1 MKREA
6 RVTAVGTDPA
16 AAGPSPGP
24 ADPPPTQLPG
34 PSPHQR
40 APAFPVNSLA
50 ATLAAALTGLA
61 LLAAFPPYG
70 LCWLAPVGVALLTL
84 ATYGRRVRAGLGL
97 GALTGAVFFTPL
109 LHWTNTQAGW
119 LPWLLLSGSQAAFL
133 ALLGGALAYTGRLT
147 ARWPLLAAPVTGV
160 LWVAQEALRDRAPF
174 GGFPWARL
182 AFSQADSSLLRLAV
196 VGGAPL
202 VTFGVAVAGGL
213 LAAAALTLAEAA
225 RSWRYLAGVAGL
237 LVLLF
242 GLAAVVPTSAPA
254 GRTVQVAFVQGNVPR
269 LGLDFNAQRQQVLR
283 NHVSGTEDLAR
294 RVATGQVPQPDLV
307 IWPENASDVDPVDD
321 PSAGDLI
328 TQAARTIHAPILVG
342 SLLWGPADRI
352 RNVGLVWDPDRG
364 LIETYVKRH
373 PVPFA
378 EYVPLRA
385 LARKITTKVDLV
397 RADFVAGKRPGVLR
411 VGPATV
417 GDVICFEVAYDDIVR
432 DTVTGGGQLIV
443 TQTNNATFDDDEA
456 GQQMAMVRL
465 RAVEHGRDALMVST
479 VGRSG
484 FVTTDG
490 QVHAETGF
498 NTPAAEV
505 RAVHLSAT
513 RTLATRLGAGP
524 EYLLLAVAFAALV
537 GAAFLGRIRR
547 SAVAADDLD
556 SEGKA

>member
-1 MKREA
+1 LKEA
-6 RVTAVGTDPA
+6 RVTAVGMDPA
-16 AAGPSPGP
+16 P
-24 ADPPPTQLPG
+24 ADAPQPGAQQVAQPSAQPRRRRLP
-34 PSPHQR
+34 SF
-40 APAFPVNSLA
+40 ALSVLA
-50 ATLAAALTGLA
+50 AVLAGLA
-61 LLAAFPPYG
+61 LLVAFPRYG
-70 LCWLAPVGVALLTL
+70 LWWIAPVGVALLTL
-84 ATYGRRVRAGLGL
+84 ATHGRRVRAGLAL

-119 LPWLLLSGSQAAFL
+119 LPWLLLSGSQAAYL
-133 ALLGGALAYTGRLT
+133 ALLGGGLAYTSRLAT
-147 ARWPLLAAPVTGV
+147 RWPLLAGPVTGV
-160 LWVAQEALRDRAPF
+160 LWVAQEALRDRTPF

-182 AFSQADSSLLRLAV
+182 AFSQDDSPLLRLAAA
-196 VGGAPL
+196 GGAPL
-202 VTFGVAVAGGL
+202 VTFGVALVGGL
-213 LAAAALTLAEAA
+213 LAGACLTISRSTVRGLAFGAAAIVAVLGGAA
-225 RSWRYLAGVAGL
+225 L
-237 LVLLF
+237 
-242 GLAAVVPTSAPA
+242 VPTGTPA
-254 GRTVQVAFVQGNVPR
+254 GRPVQVAFVQGNVPR
-269 LGLDFNAQRQQVLR
+269 LGLDFNAQREQVLR
-283 NHVSGTEDLAR
+283 NHVAGTEDLAR
-294 RVATGQVPQPDLV
+294 RVAAGQVAQPDLV
-307 IWPENASDVDPVDD
+307 VWPENASDVDPVDD

-328 TQAARTIHAPILVG
+328 TGAARTIHAPILVG
-342 SLLWGPADRI
+342 SLLWGPGDGI
-352 RNVGLVWDPDRG
+352 RNVGLVWDPDQG
-364 LIETYVKRH
+364 LVETYVKRH

-378 EYVPLRA
+378 EYVPLRS

-397 RADFVAGKRPGVLR
+397 RADFVAGTRPGVLR

-465 RAVEHGRDALMVST
+465 RAVEHGRNALMVST

-490 QVHAETGF
+490 RVHAETTF

-505 RAVHLSAT
+505 RAVRLSAT
-513 RTLATRLGAGP
+513 RTLATALGAGP

-547 SAVAADDLD
+547 SAVAADDLH

>member
-1 MKREA
+1 M
-6 RVTAVGTDPA
+6 DPA
-16 AAGPSPGP
+16 AAASPAGSSSAPEVPSRRRR
-24 ADPPPTQLPG
+24 LPR
-34 PSPHQR
+34 SLR
-40 APAFPVNSLA
+40 APLA
-50 ATLAAALTGLA
+50 AIVAGLA
-61 LLAAFPPYG
+61 LLVAFPPYG
-70 LCWLAPVGVALLTL
+70 LWWLAPVSVALLTL
-84 ATYGRRVRAGLGL
+84 ATHGRRIRAGLGL

-119 LPWLLLSGSQAAFL
+119 LPWLLLCGSQAAYL
-133 ALLGGALAYTGRLT
+133 ALLGGGLAYTSRLA

-160 LWVAQEALRDRAPF
+160 LWVAQEALRDRTPF

-182 AFSQADSSLLRLAV
+182 AFSQEDSLLLRLAAI
-196 VGGAPL
+196 GGAPL
-202 VTFGVAVAGGL
+202 VTFGVALAGGL
-213 LAAAALTLAEAA
+213 LAAAALSYADPAGPA
-225 RSWRYLAGVAGL
+225 GPQRSWRYPAGCAVALAV
-237 LVLLF
+237 LF
-242 GLAAVVPTSAPA
+242 GLAAVVPIGTPA
-254 GRTVQVAFVQGNVPR
+254 GRPVQVAFVQGNVPR
-269 LGLDFNAQRQQVLR
+269 LGLDFNAQREQVLR
-283 NHVSGTEDLAR
+283 NHVAGTEDLAR
-294 RVATGQVPQPDLV
+294 RVAAGQVPQPDLV
-307 IWPENASDVDPVDD
+307 VWPENASDVDPVDD

-328 TQAARTIHAPILVG
+328 TAAARTIHAPILVG
-342 SLLWGPADRI
+342 SLLWGPGDGI

-364 LIETYVKRH
+364 LVETYVKRH

-397 RADFVAGKRPGVLR
+397 RADFVAGKRPGVLT

-484 FVTTDG
+484 FITTDG
-490 QVHAETGF
+490 RVHAETTF

-505 RAVHLSAT
+505 RAVHLRAT
-513 RTLATRLGAGP
+513 RTLATKLGAGP

-537 GAAFLGRIRR
+537 GAAIHGRIRR
-547 SAVAADDLD
+547 SALAADDLH